1 MTVQKKKY
9 FHPVFTIKHL
19 VGKSNLIVEEF
30 EESLKWKV
38 IEESCLESSPD
49 KIGWTC
55 PPEKCISLTFT
66 SSVILM
72 DQKGEITLDESFW
85 YC

>member
-1 MTVQKKKY
+1 MTVHKKKY
-9 FHPVFTIKHL
+9 FHPVIKHL
-19 VGKSNLIVEEF
+19 VSELNLIVEVF